1 MCPDRCGRCAGA
13 AERLCPWISTQAFA
27 RRVCSVTKFAGRA
40 EKRPHCEKLS
50 WTRQDIVTSI
60 SLARTMGTRRRP
72 TRRRYGGFCAYAVS
86 KGKLV
91 TVPLQRLFF
100 AGTLSPR
107 HATHA
112 IRTQVDPDVYVVL
125 DEKLFLFSNADAR
138 TAFENEEPGIVQVAD
153 LAWAEMESERAQKKG
168 CFSCF

>member
-1 MCPDRCGRCAGA
+1 MNKITIMFLEAP
-13 AERLCPWISTQAFA
+13 ELFLPQ
-27 RRVCSVTKFAGRA
+27 
-40 EKRPHCEKLS
+40 
-50 WTRQDIVTSI
+50 
-60 SLARTMGTRRRP
+60 
-72 TRRRYGGFCAYAVS
+72 YGGYCAYAVS

-91 TVPLQRLFF
+91 T
-100 AGTLSPR
+100 
-107 HATHA
+107 
-112 IRTQVDPDVYVVL
+112 VDPDVYVVL

>member
-1 MCPDRCGRCAGA
+1 
-13 AERLCPWISTQAFA
+13 
-27 RRVCSVTKFAGRA
+27 VCSVTKFAGRA

-60 SLARTMGTRRRP
+60 
-72 TRRRYGGFCAYAVS
+72 
-86 KGKLV
+86 
-91 TVPLQRLFF
+91 TVPPQRLFF

-125 DEKLFLFSNADAR
+125 DEKLFLFSNAEAR

-153 LAWAEMESERAQKKG
+153 GKWAELESERAQKKG

>member
-1 MCPDRCGRCAGA
+1 M
-13 AERLCPWISTQAFA
+13 CPWISTQFFA

-50 WTRQDIVTSI
+50 WTRQDIVTS
-60 SLARTMGTRRRP
+60 RTWIRSPGVLRWATQSDGWSTLTFFAYPIEFRHCSDVGVSTRGTCGSSE
-72 TRRRYGGFCAYAVS
+72 YGGYCAYAIS

-91 TVPLQRLFF
+91 T
-100 AGTLSPR
+100 
-107 HATHA
+107 
-112 IRTQVDPDVYVVL
+112 VDPDVYVVL
-125 DEKLFLFSNADAR
+125 DEKLFLFSNAEAR

-153 LAWAEMESERAQKKG
+153 GKWAEMESERAQKKG